1 MIKTENVNGKRV
13 VFINRQGVRIAPTYN
28 EIRNM
33 ISELIE
39 IYGKEE
45 VYQEIGMELPQFE
58 SEKKLTYYK
67 GIDIV
72 WLGDIN
78 IFKALEIFEKEYPA
92 LFKQII
98 SAGVSNKTLILQ
110 LEHIIE
116 SPLIR
121 MKISSGIFWD
131 VLIIL

>member
-1 MIKTENVNGKRV
+1 MIKTETVNGNRV

-45 VYQEIGMELPQFE
+45 VYQKIGMELPQFE

-92 LFKQII
+92 PFKQII

-131 VLIIL
+131 VLIIS